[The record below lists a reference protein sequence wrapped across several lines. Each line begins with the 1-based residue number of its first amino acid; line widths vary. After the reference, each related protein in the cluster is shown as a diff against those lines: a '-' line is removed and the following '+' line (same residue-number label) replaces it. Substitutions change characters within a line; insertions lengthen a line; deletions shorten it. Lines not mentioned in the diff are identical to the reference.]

1 MRYSLAGFLLV
12 AALSVRAQQASL
24 YFPPLVGEAWE
35 TISPDSLGF
44 CPEAIDSLYSFL
56 GSTGTKSFL
65 LLQDGKIVL
74 EKYFGTY
81 TRDSFWY
88 WASAGKSL
96 TAFLV
101 GQAKQEGLIHLDTAT
116 SAYLGTGWTSCSPEQ
131 EQFIT
136 VRHQLSMSTGLDDG
150 VLDDNC
156 TDPGCLQYLAAAG
169 TRWAY
174 HNAPYHLLHDVL
186 EQATGLS
193 LQQFTKSRLLDKTG
207 MRGLWINHVQYGR
220 ARDMARF
227 GLLMLA
233 KGSWNGVS
241 LLSDSLY
248 YKEMIQPSQPM
259 NPSYG
264 YLWWLNSGSTYLVPG
279 VQLPFVGPLC
289 PAAPLDLYAALG
301 KNDQKIHVVPSK
313 NWVVVRQGAS
323 SNLSLVPIVF
333 DQQMWLRLQELDCG
347 ASETKSIEQ
356 EARVEIYPTVAGSGW
371 WVESA
376 SGLAG
381 LRLLSG
387 EGKVLWSVQRPL
399 GNVFF
404 VEEKNWP
411 TGWYVL
417 EVQLGDG
424 RRVLKRVGILK

>member
-1 MRYSLAGFLLV
+1 MRVLIWGLLFVFSRSLF
-12 AALSVRAQQASL
+12 AQGGSL
-24 YFPPLVGEAWE
+24 YFPPLVGTTWE
-35 TISPDSLGF
+35 TISPDEVGF

-56 GSTGTKSFL
+56 ESTDSKSFI

-96 TAFLV
+96 TAFLI
-101 GQAKQEGLIHLDTAT
+101 GQAKQEGLIELDAAT
-116 SAYLGTGWTSCSPEQ
+116 STYLGAGWTSCTPEK
-131 EQFIT
+131 EQLIT
-136 VRHQLSMSTGLDDG
+136 VRHQLSMSTGLNDG
-150 VLDDNC
+150 VPDDDC
-156 TDPGCLQYLAAAG
+156 TDPVCLQFLADAG

-186 EQATGLS
+186 EEATGLT
-193 LQQFTKSRLLDKTG
+193 LQQFTKTRLLDKTG

-233 KGSWNGVS
+233 KGKWGGTT

-248 YKEMIQPSQPM
+248 FQSMIQASQPM

-264 YLWWLNSGSTYLVPG
+264 YLWWLNSGATYLVPG
-279 VQLPFVGPLC
+279 LQFPFAGPLC

-313 NWVVVRQGAS
+313 GWVIVRQGNS
-323 SNLSLVPIVF
+323 SNISSVPIVF
-333 DQQMWLRLQELDCG
+333 DQQMWLRLLALDCG
-347 ASETKSIEQ
+347 ATGVGRVEAGPVLLVYPTLAQAGWWLESSIELS
-356 EARVEIYPTVAGSGW
+356 EVRIWSLDGRLLRSD
-371 WVESA
+371 SD
-376 SGLAG
+376 LAG
-381 LRLLSG
+381 HRVFIPAAEAASQWFVLEISLADGR
-387 EGKVLWSVQRPL
+387 KVL
-399 GNVFF
+399 
-404 VEEKNWP
+404 
-411 TGWYVL
+411 
-417 EVQLGDG
+417 
-424 RRVLKRVGILK
+424 RRVGRVK